1 MKNVRLFAD
10 RLAQGLADAVPDNG
24 QLATARDDLATLA
37 RLYGES
43 VELRA
48 VVKSPTVPAEAKSK
62 AIVAVARKLGLSEIT
77 QKFLAVLAQG
87 EQLALIPEVSAAM
100 GRVLD
105 RRLGVYPALVTTA
118 VPLDET
124 IRKRLVASLEKM
136 TGGTIRPQEKV
147 DPALLGGVVVEVAGK
162 VLDGTL
168 RSRLDRMLKRMT
180 AGAAV

>member
-1 MKNVRLFAD
+1 M
-10 RLAQGLADAVPDNG
+10 
-24 QLATARDDLATLA
+24 
-37 RLYGES
+37 
-43 VELRA
+43 
-48 VVKSPTVPAEAKSK
+48 
-62 AIVAVARKLGLSEIT
+62 
-77 QKFLAVLAQG
+77 
-87 EQLALIPEVSAAM
+87 LALIPEVSVAM

-124 IRKRLVASLEKM
+124 IRKRLVGSLEKM
-136 TGGTIRPQEKV
+136 TGGTIRLEEKI

-168 RSRLDRMLKRMT
+168 RSQLDRMLKRMT

>member
-10 RLAQGLADAVPDNG
+10 RLAQGLADAVPDNA
-24 QLATARDDLATLA
+24 QLSAARDDLATLA

-48 VVKSPTVPAEAKSK
+48 VVKSPTVPAGAKSK
-62 AIVAVARKLGLSEIT
+62 AIVAVARQLGLSEIT

-87 EQLALIPEVSAAM
+87 GKLALIPVVSGAM

-124 IRKRLVASLEKM
+124 IRKRLVASLEKL
-136 TGGTIRPQEKV
+136 TGGTIRLEEKV

-180 AGAAV
+180 TGAAV